1 MELILLLLVTVC
13 HITSSDDFNTIFF
26 LFFCTFSIIWGKK
39 KKYLTRQNLV
49 DAMSPEDGWFPLL
62 LVDRDCVHT
71 AGWIILPP
79 QSRSWL
85 DFLQSVVFFS
95 FFFPQPFSSP
105 LKKESYRGLTS
116 SVNALDMLDDESSFS
131 SQTQCIFSHPLKRWI
146 SDEATRPR
154 IARSLPPESWT
165 VSLFSPSVLWHDAC
179 TVAARKV
186 WCIVGKVIHWLKGI
200 SEYTGGKMKH
210 CCRCWCR
217 QKTHRL
223 CSWSSEMAVILW
235 KKNKKLSAKLLFPL
249 FVFFLHFFAS
259 FLFCLRRDWC
269 NVKENLL

>member
-1 MELILLLLVTVC
+1 MPWVPRTDGFLFCWLTETVC
-13 HITSSDDFNTIFF
+13 TQQVGLFYRRNPEADWIFCNLWSFF
-26 LFFCTFSIIWGKK
+26 L
-39 KKYLTRQNLV
+39 
-49 DAMSPEDGWFPLL
+49 
-62 LVDRDCVHT
+62 
-71 AGWIILPP
+71 
-79 QSRSWL
+79 
-85 DFLQSVVFFS
+85 

-154 IARSLPPESWT
+154 IATSLPPESRT
-165 VSLFSPSVLWHDAC
+165 VSLFSPSVLRHDAC

-217 QKTHRL
+217 QKTLRL
-223 CSWSSEMAVILW
+223 CSWSSETAVILW
-235 KKNKKLSAKLLFPL
+235 KKKKKNCQLNFYFLSLCFFCTSLPVFSSAWGATDATSRKICFKAKWQYLF
-249 FVFFLHFFAS
+249 
-259 FLFCLRRDWC
+259 
-269 NVKENLL
+269 

>member
-1 MELILLLLVTVC
+1 MTSIPFFFFFFALFPLLEV
-13 HITSSDDFNTIFF
+13 
-26 LFFCTFSIIWGKK
+26 KK
-39 KKYLTRQNLV
+39 KKNFTRQNLV

-154 IARSLPPESWT
+154 IAPSLPSESPT

-217 QKTHRL
+217 QKTLRL
-223 CSWSSEMAVILW
+223 CSWSSETAVILW
-235 KKNKKLSAKLLFPL
+235 KKKKKNCQLNFYFLSLCFFCTSLPVFSSAWGATDATSRKICFKAKWQYLF
-249 FVFFLHFFAS
+249 
-259 FLFCLRRDWC
+259 
-269 NVKENLL
+269 